1 MGKEKTI
8 KLLELLEADATRTP
22 ESLAEALS
30 VSPKE
35 VEQAIQDLKDDGV
48 LLGKQAVINWDK
60 ENEEKTNALIE
71 VKVTPQKGIGFD
83 KIAHE
88 ISKFPE
94 VSAVY
99 LMSGGYDF
107 AVMLERKSV
116 KEISRF
122 VFEKLAPL
130 PSIAS
135 TSTHFILRKYKDHQ
149 IVMDDTPED
158 KRIERML

>member
-1 MGKEKTI
+1 
-8 KLLELLEADATRTP
+8 
-22 ESLAEALS
+22 
-30 VSPKE
+30 
-35 VEQAIQDLKDDGV
+35 
-48 LLGKQAVINWDK
+48 
-60 ENEEKTNALIE
+60 
-71 VKVTPQKGIGFD
+71 
-83 KIAHE
+83 
-88 ISKFPE
+88 
-94 VSAVY
+94 
-99 LMSGGYDF
+99 MSGGYDF

>member
-1 MGKEKTI
+1 MGKEKSI
-8 KLLELLEADATRTP
+8 KLLEMLEIDATKSP
-22 ESLAEALS
+22 EQLAEALS
-30 VSPKE
+30 LK
-35 VEQAIQDLKDDGV
+35 VEDVKQTIADLKEEGL
-48 LLGKQAVINWDK
+48 LLGTQAVVNWDK
-60 ENEEKTNALIE
+60 ENEEKVNALIE
-71 VKVTPQKGIGFD
+71 VKVSPQKGIGFD

-99 LMSGGYDF
+99 LMSGAYDF
-107 AVMLERKSV
+107 AVMLERKSM

-122 VFEKLAPL
+122 VFEKLATL

-135 TSTHFILRKYKDHQ
+135 TSTHIILRKYKDHHV
-149 IVMDDTPED
+149 VMDDTPED

>member
-8 KLLELLEADATRTP
+8 KLLELLEADATRTS

-83 KIAHE
+83 KIAHGHRE
-88 ISKFPE
+88 DPHQKQYP
-94 VSAVY
+94 
-99 LMSGGYDF
+99 GGLIF
-107 AVMLERKSV
+107 GQS
-116 KEISRF
+116 
-122 VFEKLAPL
+122 P
-130 PSIAS
+130 
-135 TSTHFILRKYKDHQ
+135 
-149 IVMDDTPED
+149 
-158 KRIERML
+158 